1 MGFMD
6 KAKQLAEQAQQK
18 LDEAQQNFN
27 KPSSPEGQPQGDG
40 VKYDA
45 HGRPIQ
51 EAPPAGATRA
61 ARSRAR
67 RTRRTRR
74 AGRGADGGAAG
85 RRRAHTASPGTGERR
100 YEHHSRPVQA
110 DPVVAER
117 FSRDSMR
124 LGGILTAMVTPFDA
138 EGRLDEN
145 AIVRL
150 IHHLL
155 ANGSDGLV
163 LAGSTGEGATL
174 TDEEKVRLWE
184 IGVAESGDAPIIAGT
199 GTYDTRHSVE
209 LTERAHE
216 VGVDAMLVVTPYY
229 VRPNRRGIRAHYEAV
244 AAATDRPIVLYNI
257 PSRTA
262 TDMPND
268 LLAELAE
275 IDNVA
280 AVKQA
285 RYEDMAPI
293 DGMDL
298 LAGNDDVLAEVMD
311 MGGTGGILVASHL
324 VGREMRQIIDEPD
337 RRHDIEDGLRDL
349 YKALTVTVNPIPI
362 KTAVNMV
369 GLEAGGLRL
378 PLVAATEEE
387 RAVIRE
393 ALERH
398 KLLAAV

>member
-1 MGFMD
+1 
-6 KAKQLAEQAQQK
+6 
-18 LDEAQQNFN
+18 
-27 KPSSPEGQPQGDG
+27 
-40 VKYDA
+40 
-45 HGRPIQ
+45 
-51 EAPPAGATRA
+51 
-61 ARSRAR
+61 
-67 RTRRTRR
+67 
-74 AGRGADGGAAG
+74 
-85 RRRAHTASPGTGERR
+85 
-100 YEHHSRPVQA
+100 
-110 DPVVAER
+110 VAER
-117 FSRDSMR
+117 FSRDGMR

-138 EGRLDEN
+138 NGGLDEG
-145 AIVRL
+145 AAERFIR
-150 IHHLL
+150 HLL
-155 ANGSDGLV
+155 ENGSDGVV

-184 IGVAESGDAPIIAGT
+184 VGVAASGDAPIIAGT

-244 AAATDRPIVLYNI
+244 AAATDRPIVAYNI

-293 DGMDL
+293 EGMDL
-298 LAGNDDVLAEVMD
+298 LAGNDDVLADVMD
-311 MGGTGGILVASHL
+311 MGGTGGICVASNL
-324 VGREMRQIIDEPD
+324 VGTEMRRIIDEPD
-337 RRHDIEDGLRDL
+337 NRHEIEDGLRDL
-349 YKALTVTVNPIPI
+349 YKALTVTVNPIPV

-369 GLEAGGLRL
+369 GHEAGPLRL
-378 PLVAATEEE
+378 PLVEASEDE

-398 KLLAAV
+398 NLLAAV